1 VPLNI
6 IDRGSGTPVVVIPGV
21 QGRWEWMRPAIDEL
35 AQRCRVITFSL
46 ADEPTSGGTFDEQ
59 RGFWCYVDQ
68 VREVL
73 DALGLSRAAIC
84 GISYG
89 GLIAAAFAARH
100 ADRTASLILV
110 SALPP
115 SWRPDTRLNF
125 YLRAPKLLTPVFL
138 VGSLRLYKEIA
149 VARSETHDGGRAA
162 VSHAWR
168 ALTHMFSPFRMARR
182 AGFLRSLVLQE
193 DLSHVTVPTLVVTGE
208 PGLDRVVP
216 VAATLQYTRLW
227 PHALVAT
234 IAHTG
239 HLGLTTRPTEFAR
252 LVVPFAEDADR
263 IDVRRQVG

>member
-21 QGRWEWMRPAIDEL
+21 QGRWEWMLPAIDVL
-35 AQRCRVITFSL
+35 AERCRVITFSL
-46 ADEPTSGGTFDEQ
+46 ADEPTSGATFDEQ
-59 RGFWCYVDQ
+59 RGFCCYVDQ

-73 DALGLSRAAIC
+73 DALGVSRAAIC

-100 ADRTASLILV
+100 ADRTASLVLV

-115 SWRPDTRLNF
+115 SWGPDARLNF
-125 YLRAPKLLTPVFL
+125 YLRAPRLLTPVFL
-138 VGSLRLYKEIA
+138 VGALRLYKEIA
-149 VARSETHDGGRAA
+149 AARSETQDGGRAA
-162 VSHAWR
+162 ASHAWR
-168 ALTHMFSPFRMARR
+168 ALTHMFSPSRMARR
-182 AGFLRSLVLQE
+182 VRLLESIALQQ
-193 DLSHVTVPTLVVTGE
+193 DLSRVTVPTLVVTGE

-216 VAATLQYTRLW
+216 VAATLQYARLW

-252 LVVPFAEDADR
+252 LVVPFAEDAAG
-263 IDVRRQVG
+263 INVRRQVG